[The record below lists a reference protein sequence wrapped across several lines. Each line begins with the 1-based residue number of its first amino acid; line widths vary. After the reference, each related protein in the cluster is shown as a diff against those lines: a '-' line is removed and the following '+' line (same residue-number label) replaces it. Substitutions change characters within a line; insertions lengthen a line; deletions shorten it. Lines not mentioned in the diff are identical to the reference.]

1 MEVPN
6 NKVHDFIDAITWNNI
21 LLGWTVEHFGD
32 DIAFKQLENF
42 VKVMKMNDKLLK
54 LEWMTG

>member
-6 NKVHDFIDAITWNNI
+6 NKVHDFIDAIAWNNI

-32 DIAFKQLENF
+32 DIGFEQLENF
-42 VKVMKMNDKLLK
+42 VKVMEINDKLLR
-54 LEWMTG
+54 LEWMIG